1 MTAEATR
8 APDKRLQAGAVPATA
23 TNSTGCFYCDRG
35 DKPIK
40 LRRQYIHHRNHRI
53 VICENRNSA

>member
-23 TNSTGCFYCDRG
+23 TNTGCYYCDRK

-40 LRRQYIHHRNHRI
+40 LKRQYVHHINHRLM
-53 VICENRNSA
+53 VCTHKDNL

>member
-1 MTAEATR
+1 MNGKVTA
-8 APDKRLQAGAVPATA
+8 APDKRVVGGAVPPTR
-23 TNSTGCFYCDRG
+23 TNDTGCFYCDLG

-53 VICENRNSA
+53 IICENRKNL